1 MKIKAEKLKQIIAE
15 EVENVL
21 KEAERGDLG
30 SPKRQRKYGSRDI
43 GNILVSPAGGGS
55 MVTLADILDELDA
68 KGLDISKTRLG
79 WHAIVYDGSEEELR
93 EEIAQD
99 SALAALIERLYNARQ
114 KITERYGSTT
124 HRYVYPF
131 RDRGRKENGLN
142 VKINGDE
149 LIVMDV

>member
-1 MKIKAEKLKQIIAE
+1 M
-15 EVENVL
+15 
-21 KEAERGDLG
+21 
-30 SPKRQRKYGSRDI
+30 
-43 GNILVSPAGGGS
+43 
-55 MVTLADILDELDA
+55 
-68 KGLDISKTRLG
+68 
-79 WHAIVYDGSEEELR
+79 R